1 MGIMINTSKCD
12 SCKNKS
18 ICKWCETMKEYE
30 SKVKDIK
37 NDTKFNGNFGS
48 PIGINV
54 SCIKYET
61 NTNNFTGG
69 ISILPCSDDGTTY
82 L

>member
-1 MGIMINTSKCD
+1 MRIMINTSKCD

-37 NDTKFNGNFGS
+37 TDAKFNVSFGS
-48 PIGINV
+48 PIEININ
-54 SCIKYET
+54 CIRYET
-61 NTNNFTGG
+61 NTNNFTGN
-69 ISILPCSDDGTTY
+69 INILPYSDGGTM
-82 L
+82 LL